1 MRRAAEVVVRAAKG
15 YGADHCAVF
24 AGGVTYFALVSLF
37 PLTLFAMSVTG
48 FVFQDSAEQQKLVDN
63 LLDALPIDQASGRG
77 DLEDVIGAVVDA
89 RGTLGIIGLL
99 GAAYSA
105 SALFGAVRTSLNG
118 VFKAEQ
124 KRPFFAAKAI
134 DLAQVLVFTVLL
146 LLSVG
151 VTFGIAFAQ
160 RFSEDLFGEDAGW
173 ITGRTLSLAYALV
186 PIGVSVMVFILL
198 YTIVPARKVGR
209 RNALIGG
216 VVAAVLFEALKVGF
230 AQYVANFGNYD
241 ATYGTLGF
249 VIVLLVFFNFSAQ
262 VMLLGAEV
270 ARAGFD
276 IDKSNDAERFK
287 ETGALLQKLG
297 RILPPVIR
305 ARLRMAP
312 EATVPALVPADVQQG
327 LARPSC
333 RSVPQ
338 LSATAEE
345 HEPAE
350 RPGTLSGLVLVIGVV
365 AVAILGF
372 RKR

>member
-24 AGGVTYFALVSLF
+24 AGGVTYFALISLF

-48 FVFQDSAEQQKLVDN
+48 FVFQDPDEQQKLVDN
-63 LLDALPIDQASGRG
+63 LLDALPIDQESGRG
-77 DLEDVIGAVVDA
+77 DLEDVIGAVVNA
-89 RGTLGIIGLL
+89 RGTLGIVGLL

-124 KRPFFAAKAI
+124 KRPFFAAKAV

-151 VTFGIAFAQ
+151 VTFGIALAQ
-160 RFSEDLFGEDAGW
+160 RFSEDLFGENAGW
-173 ITGRTLSLAYALV
+173 VTGRTLSLAYALV
-186 PIGVSVMVFILL
+186 PIAVSVVVFILL

-209 RNALIGG
+209 RNALVGG
-216 VVAAVLFEALKVGF
+216 IVAAVLFEALKVGF

-276 IDKSNDAERFK
+276 IGNSDASGRYK
-287 ETGALLQKLG
+287 ETDALLQKLG
-297 RILPPVIR
+297 RVLPSALRERLPASPV
-305 ARLRMAP
+305 A
-312 EATVPALVPADVQQG
+312 ETPAVSPVSDRREPLH
-327 LARPSC
+327 LSC
-333 RSVPQ
+333 PPGPHV
-338 LSATAEE
+338 AAAAEE
-345 HEPAE
+345 EPTK
-350 RPGTLSGLVLVIGVV
+350 RPGTLSGLVLLVGVV
-365 AVAILGF
+365 TVAVLGF